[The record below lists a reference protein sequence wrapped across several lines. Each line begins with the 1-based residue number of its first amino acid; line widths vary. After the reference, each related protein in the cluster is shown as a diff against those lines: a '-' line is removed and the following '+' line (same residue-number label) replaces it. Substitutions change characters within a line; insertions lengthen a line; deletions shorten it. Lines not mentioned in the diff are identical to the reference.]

1 MQMLRDLGGDAA
13 RARACGSRR
22 DPGESRTRRGHR
34 GCPATCVRD
43 AQAGMPGFT
52 FREDQSPGHGCRAGL
67 SAACGVEVPVVQ
79 LSHTLSLH
87 NRKGLK
93 RYRGL

>member
-13 RARACGSRR
+13 RARACGTRR

-43 AQAGMPGFT
+43 AQAGMPGFPSEKT
-52 FREDQSPGHGCRAGL
+52 RVQGTAAELASRPRVALRFRWFSSAIPCRYTI
-67 SAACGVEVPVVQ
+67 E
-79 LSHTLSLH
+79 
-87 NRKGLK
+87 KD
-93 RYRGL
+93 